1 MKKFFSIFIRKIK
14 PRFLE
19 PHPRETAS
27 PSLFNYKSFWIG
39 SINLLTIVTV
49 VPLFILSMINLNLT
63 REAINKE
70 NSLRTIRLTS
80 NARRTVTFFLKER
93 LDAMRFVLQNERL
106 ETLKD
111 PEDLASIL
119 ESLQIGFGSTLDL
132 GVLDESGLQIN
143 YVGPFD
149 LTGKS
154 YTDRKWFKECVK
166 NGSSVSDV
174 FLGYRQI
181 PHTIISVKSEVNNS
195 FVILRATLDIKK
207 FVQILSSIDLSEKSD
222 AFIVNR
228 EGYLQTP
235 SKYYGNIFEKVTIPL
250 PEYSESSRVFTFED
264 QSGRKVMAGYAFIE
278 DSPYILMLVKQS
290 TDIMQSWFA
299 VRKEIIFFF
308 ILSAVVLFLII
319 LRITTFMV
327 NKVYE
332 ADQTRL
338 DAMER
343 LAQSSRLIS
352 IGRLAAGVA
361 HEINNPLAII
371 NENAGLIKD
380 LFVYK
385 KQYEPGHRLMGLID
399 TVLES
404 VDRCGQIT
412 RQLLAFARDFK
423 PKIQS
428 LHINKIVSE
437 VLIFLKK
444 EAVYRDIKID
454 VDIPEDLPVIHSDH
468 GSLQQIFLNLINNAF
483 QAMEDGG
490 HLEIKAARKNGN
502 QILVSVKD
510 DGCGISEEEQKK
522 IFEPFYTS
530 KGTKGGTGLGLSIT
544 FGLVKKLDGEIYL
557 ESKPGQGAKF
567 SIILPLRPKGDNQD
581 ENLTG

>member
-1 MKKFFSIFIRKIK
+1 
-14 PRFLE
+14 
-19 PHPRETAS
+19 
-27 PSLFNYKSFWIG
+27 
-39 SINLLTIVTV
+39 
-49 VPLFILSMINLNLT
+49 
-63 REAINKE
+63 
-70 NSLRTIRLTS
+70 
-80 NARRTVTFFLKER
+80 
-93 LDAMRFVLQNERL
+93 
-106 ETLKD
+106 
-111 PEDLASIL
+111 
-119 ESLQIGFGSTLDL
+119 
-132 GVLDESGLQIN
+132 
-143 YVGPFD
+143 
-149 LTGKS
+149 
-154 YTDRKWFKECVK
+154 
-166 NGSSVSDV
+166 
-174 FLGYRQI
+174 
-181 PHTIISVKSEVNNS
+181 
-195 FVILRATLDIKK
+195 
-207 FVQILSSIDLSEKSD
+207 
-222 AFIVNR
+222 
-228 EGYLQTP
+228 
-235 SKYYGNIFEKVTIPL
+235 
-250 PEYSESSRVFTFED
+250 
-264 QSGRKVMAGYAFIE
+264 
-278 DSPYILMLVKQS
+278 
-290 TDIMQSWFA
+290 
-299 VRKEIIFFF
+299 
-308 ILSAVVLFLII
+308 
-319 LRITTFMV
+319 
-327 NKVYE
+327 
-332 ADQTRL
+332 
-338 DAMER
+338 
-343 LAQSSRLIS
+343 
-352 IGRLAAGVA
+352 
-361 HEINNPLAII
+361 
-371 NENAGLIKD
+371 
-380 LFVYK
+380 
-385 KQYEPGHRLMGLID
+385 MGLID